1 MGTMQRERRIKREIE
16 GKARIRV
23 LPRPF
28 ARLAKAIEAFGAA
41 IDRLPP
47 AMRALALDRFKPG
60 HMLAINARQ
69 NGKTMAAIE
78 ALQEAKATG
87 KPCAHFLILDE
98 IAEIEPVWVGIDFG
112 KDDRTAIAE
121 VKP

>member
-47 AMRALALDRFKPG
+47 DMRDFARNHFKPG

-69 NGKTMAAIE
+69 NCKTMAAIE
-78 ALQEAKATG
+78 ALQAAKVDLENARATG
-87 KPCAHFLILDE
+87 KPCRLLILDE
-98 IAEIEPVWVGIDFG
+98 IEPINWPSY
-112 KDDRTAIAE
+112 A
-121 VKP
+121 P